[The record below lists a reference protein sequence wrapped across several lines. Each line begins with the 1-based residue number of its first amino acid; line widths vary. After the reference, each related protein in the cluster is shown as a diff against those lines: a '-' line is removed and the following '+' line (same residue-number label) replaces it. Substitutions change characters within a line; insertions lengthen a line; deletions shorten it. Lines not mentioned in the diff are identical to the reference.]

1 METTAAPV
9 MEKGESSV
17 HCFVCQQ
24 PDHYATQCPRRDKG
38 KGPTVNTITTDIKQ
52 VITRSQAKSIEWVEQ
67 EDIRKATQ
75 DWVEKANLTN
85 AKRIRQESANTAA
98 QREDTTMTPDPV
110 WLALAECEITMSMDK
125 LLRLVL
131 RF

>member
-1 METTAAPV
+1 M
-9 MEKGESSV
+9 
-17 HCFVCQQ
+17 CQQ
-24 PDHYATQCPRRDKG
+24 PCHYTTQYPRCDKG

-75 DWVEKANLTN
+75 DWVEKANL
-85 AKRIRQESANTAA
+85 ANTERMWQEFANTTA
-98 QREDTTMTPDPV
+98 EREDTVVTPDPV
-110 WLALAECEITMSMDK
+110 WLALVDYEITMTMDK
-125 LLRLVL
+125 LLRLVP